1 MALEAKALY
10 QQLVVDHGK
19 RPHHHGPLPG
29 ATHEATVSNPLCGD
43 RVTLRLRVEA
53 DRIAEARF
61 EARGCMIAT
70 ASGSLLTDAV
80 TGRSVEEARGL
91 ADAVDALV
99 GEGESPSDLGDLEAL
114 RGAREFPARR
124 ACVTLSWQALRAA
137 LSPSRA

>member
-19 RPHHHGPLPG
+19 RPHNHGPMPG

-43 RVTLRLRVEA
+43 RVTLRLRVEG
-53 DRIAEARF
+53 DRIVEAKF

-70 ASGSLLTDAV
+70 ASGSLLTEAAK
-80 TGRSVEEARGL
+80 GRSVEDARGL
-91 ADAVDALV
+91 ADAIDALV

-114 RGAREFPARR
+114 RGAREFPARK
-124 ACVTLSWQALRAA
+124 ACVTLPWQALRAA
-137 LSPSRA
+137 LSPSRT